1 LKRILKSKTIFF
13 LLISLLY
20 GCHVKYSFT
29 GASISPDVKSFS
41 VKYFPNMASL
51 GPPTLSQTFTEAL
64 KDRFLSQTN
73 LTLMNKGGDL
83 NIEGNISN
91 FSTQPIAISGETAQK
106 NRLSVTVYVK
116 FSNKLN
122 EKQDFETS
130 FTRYEDYD
138 SSQNLSSI
146 QDELLKTIIEALVDD
161 IFNKA
166 VVNW

>member
-1 LKRILKSKTIFF
+1 MKRFFKYLILTFTI
-13 LLISLLY
+13 ISFH
-20 GCHVKYSFT
+20 GCHIYSFT
-29 GASISPDVKSFS
+29 GANIKPEVKTFS
-41 VKYFPNMASL
+41 VKYFPNLATL
-51 GPPTLSQTFTEAL
+51 GPPTLSQNFTEAL
-64 KDRFLSQTN
+64 RDRFLSQTN
-73 LTLMNKGGDL
+73 LVLIDKGGDL

-91 FSTQPIAISGETAQK
+91 FTTQPIAISGETAQK

-116 FSNKLN
+116 FSNKFD

-138 SSQNLSSI
+138 SKLNLSSV
-146 QDELLKTIIEALVDD
+146 QDELLKNITEALIDD

>member
-1 LKRILKSKTIFF
+1 MKKLIINITFSIF
-13 LLISLLY
+13 LLFLNA
-20 GCHVKYSFT
+20 CHIYSFT
-29 GASISPDVKSFS
+29 GASVQPEVKTFS
-41 VKYFPNMASL
+41 VKYFPNLATL

-73 LTLMNKGGDL
+73 LTLINKGGDL
-83 NIEGNISN
+83 SLEGNISN
-91 FSTQPIAISGETAQK
+91 FNTQPIAISGETAQK

-116 FSNKLN
+116 FSNKFN

-138 SSQNLSSI
+138 SKLSLSSI
-146 QDELLKTIIEALVDD
+146 QDELLKNITDALIDD

>member
-1 LKRILKSKTIFF
+1 MNRFFKYIIFAFFIVF
-13 LLISLLY
+13 LG
-20 GCHVKYSFT
+20 GCHIYSFT
-29 GASISPDVKSFS
+29 GANLKPEVKTFS
-41 VKYFPNMASL
+41 VKYFPNMATL
-51 GPPTLSQTFTEAL
+51 GPPTLSQNFTEAL

-73 LTLMNKGGDL
+73 LTLINKNGDL
-83 NIEGNISN
+83 NFEGNISG
-91 FSTQPIAISGETAQK
+91 FTTQPIAISGETAQK

-116 FSNKLN
+116 FSNKFD

-138 SSQNLSSI
+138 SKLNLSTV
-146 QDELLKTIIEALVDD
+146 QDELLKNITEALIDD